1 MFCIAAIFILLLQFF
16 SARCNSRCVLLRL
29 HDIPDPWWMAGIAFG
44 RGPVVWNCNSCG
56 VYIYF
61 IDSNGNSMEPHRSDC
76 SENLRRISAGELG
89 KFDKK
94 KDWYLTSFVQSN
106 LK

>member
-1 MFCIAAIFILLLQFF
+1 
-16 SARCNSRCVLLRL
+16 
-29 HDIPDPWWMAGIAFG
+29 MAGIASG